1 MSDDGGVPSVRF
13 RNLLDRMRATIGSDR
28 AEEIR
33 TRMTDIRNRVEAS
46 VEKEEVRRVRSE
58 VSSLGSD
65 AMRRLDKAV
74 THEGTRNV
82 LQRID
87 ATITNIGTRVRG
99 DVPDEDPTDEGASEP
114 ENSDGKSGA
123 SGS

>member
-1 MSDDGGVPSVRF
+1 
-13 RNLLDRMRATIGSDR
+13 MRATIDSDR
-28 AEEIR
+28 ADEIR

-46 VEKEEVRRVRSE
+46 VEKEDVRRVRSE
-58 VSSLGSD
+58 VAALGSD
-65 AMRRLDKAV
+65 AIRRLDKAV

-87 ATITNIGTRVRG
+87 ATVTNIGARVRG
-99 DVPDEDPTDEGASEP
+99 DGLDGNPTDEGASEL
-114 ENSDGKSGA
+114 EESDGQSGT

>member
-1 MSDDGGVPSVRF
+1 
-13 RNLLDRMRATIGSDR
+13 MRATIDSDR
-28 AEEIR
+28 ADEIR

-46 VEKEEVRRVRSE
+46 VEKEDVRRVRSE
-58 VSSLGSD
+58 VASLGSD
-65 AMRRLDKAV
+65 AIRRLDKAV

-87 ATITNIGTRVRG
+87 ATVPNIGARVRG
-99 DVPDEDPTDEGASEP
+99 DGLDGNPTDEGDSEL
-114 ENSDGKSGA
+114 EESDGQSGT

>member
-1 MSDDGGVPSVRF
+1 MSDDGGGSSVRF
-13 RNLLDRMRATIGSDR
+13 RNLLDRMRATIDSDR

-33 TRMTDIRNRVEAS
+33 TRITDIRNRVEAS
-46 VEKEEVRRVRSE
+46 VEKEGVRRVQSE

-99 DVPDEDPTDEGASEP
+99 DVPDEDPTDEGTAEP
-114 ENSDGKSGA
+114 EDSDSKSGA

>member
-1 MSDDGGVPSVRF
+1 MSDDGGRPSVRF
-13 RNLLDRMRATIGSDR
+13 RNLLDRMRATIDSDR
-28 AEEIR
+28 ADEIR

-46 VEKEEVRRVRSE
+46 VEKEDVRRVRSE
-58 VSSLGSD
+58 VASLGSD
-65 AMRRLDKAV
+65 AIRRLDKAV

-87 ATITNIGTRVRG
+87 ATVTNIGARVRG
-99 DVPDEDPTDEGASEP
+99 DGLDGNPTDEGDWEL
-114 ENSDGKSGA
+114 EESDGQSGT

>member
-1 MSDDGGVPSVRF
+1 MSDDEEGASVRF
-13 RNLLDRMRATIGSDR
+13 RNLLDRMRGTLESEQ
-28 AEEIR
+28 AEGIR

-99 DVPDEDPTDEGASEP
+99 DVLDESPTDDDASEP
-114 ENSDGKSGA
+114 EDSDGKSGV